1 MAQAVALWL
10 FLTGNFLSYGNPLP
24 SQNSSVPLFSCACD
38 DCPDSTCET
47 ASKCYTVAYKEDNGE
62 EQYWR
67 GCFEEDSSQMSCKI
81 ENLEYKLA
89 LAIECC
95 TGQLC
100 NSDRRP
106 QIPHEEPYS
115 EHNMQEFWPI
125 VIAVVVPIV
134 IVSMLIGIISLSC
147 RHFHKRR
154 MDALLVQE
162 RRLLDEDGL
171 RVQHVGESTLQELL
185 DHSCTSGSGSGLPQL
200 VQRTVAKQV
209 CLVECIG
216 KGRYGEVW
224 RGRYHDEDVAV
235 KIFSSRDEPSWSR
248 ETEIYNMCLLRHEN
262 ILGYYG
268 SDMTSRH
275 SCTQLWLITHYHPY
289 GSLYDFLQKTT
300 LDYEQMLSL
309 VHSAAAGLSHLHT
322 EIIGNRG
329 KPAIAHR
336 DMKTKNILV
345 KTNMTC
351 CIGDLGLAVIHR
363 QQENVLDLGHNQK
376 VGTKRYM
383 APELLAETLNPD
395 FFDSFKCV
403 DVYAFGLVVWE
414 VARRSGEY
422 AEEYK
427 PPFYECVSSDPSFED
442 MKKVVVID
450 QTRPV
455 IPNRWSSDLL
465 MSQMSK
471 LMKECWAQNPKAR
484 LPILRVKK
492 TLFQLLNSWQLQ
504 RKEDRNLKIE
514 NLEKSV

>member
-1 MAQAVALWL
+1 MEQC
-10 FLTGNFLSYGNPLP
+10 F
-24 SQNSSVPLFSCACD
+24 
-38 DCPDSTCET
+38 
-47 ASKCYTVAYKEDNGE
+47 TVAYKDSPDD
-62 EQYWR
+62 EQRYWH
-67 GCFEEDSSQMSCKI
+67 GCFEEDSYQMSCKI
-81 ENLEYKLA
+81 EDLENRLA
-89 LAIECC
+89 LAIVCC
-95 TGQLC
+95 KGHLC
-100 NSDRRP
+100 NQDIQPQLPQEDREP
-106 QIPHEEPYS
+106 QPDHTW
-115 EHNMQEFWPI
+115 QELWPI
-125 VIAVVVPIV
+125 VVAVVVPIV
-134 IVSMLIGIISLSC
+134 IVAILIGIISLVC
-147 RHFHKRR
+147 RHLHKRR
-154 MDALLVQE
+154 MDALHAQE
-162 RRLLDEDGL
+162 RRLLEEDGL

-235 KIFSSRDEPSWSR
+235 KIFSSRDEASWSR

-275 SCTQLWLITHYHPY
+275 SCTQLWLITHYHPH
-289 GSLYDFLQKTT
+289 GSLYDFLQKNT
-300 LDYEQMLSL
+300 LDYEQMLCL
-309 VHSAAAGLSHLHT
+309 AHSAAAGLSHLHT

-336 DMKTKNILV
+336 DVKSKNILV
-345 KTNMTC
+345 KSNLTC

-363 QQENVLDLGHNQK
+363 QQENYLDLGHNQR

-383 APELLAETLNPD
+383 APELLAETLNPA

-403 DVYAFGLVVWE
+403 DVYAFGLALWE
-414 VARRSGEY
+414 IARRTGEY

-427 PPFYECVSSDPSFED
+427 PPFYECVPSDPSFED
-442 MKKVVVID
+442 MLKVIVVD

-455 IPNRWSSDLL
+455 IPNRWSSD
-465 MSQMSK
+465 MVMNQMTK
-471 LMKECWAQNPKAR
+471 VMKECWAQNPKAR

-492 TLFQLLNSWQLQ
+492 TLYQLLNTVQLQ
-504 RKEDRNLKIE
+504 RKEEKSLKIE
-514 NLEKSV
+514 NLEKSC